1 MQYDPVQNN
10 FLFLEEDLSDI
21 GLPFPSPPLPRNGR
35 QYHTHTTKGTTTGGR
50 KRRGSLEPGDQNK
63 EQTDNQREENKIEE
77 IVGGSSEEHLRVKVR
92 SIGPLIAN
100 KVKHWASKLQS
111 KDREIIGKGGFD
123 SDDNDDDAD
132 DGVIDIC
139 IRDRTYL
146 DEILDSQYNSD
157 GAAIDRSDNENSNNV
172 LNWPRNSHS
181 PSPSFADSQ
190 GTFLTGNKDLNLSHA
205 EVNID
210 HQFQTGNSLHDH
222 KFKHQQYQSKY
233 IGVPQSETPV
243 ITQTKPRTT
252 GATMANS
259 GLLQSHNIVTTEP
272 SETLQMLDDKLLKNL
287 QTLIRAKQQM
297 KRVQRPTNTVTVN
310 KLRKRLTTIANK
322 KLQSIKVI
330 QKFIEEFSQ
339 WEEGSAD
346 LLNPDLAETLPTFG
360 TPGNSY
366 SNADNDTRTI
376 VQMVNSVFLQDIK
389 LQRNVAQTIKRMVD
403 SLEYISLKESELHTD
418 GKNYLND
425 YKKYNAL
432 KAKKGPT
439 HLETVFSLERLATT
453 EQVYNS
459 LRRNFQRTI
468 SVTMRQQ
475 FQALSYEYYE
485 SSEALKFAATN
496 SIKSFLSSLEA
507 KDFNAFT
514 LELETLRAK
523 RETKQQCCDVK
534 QRVNNSQ
541 TKWEEL
547 KTGITECNDSL
558 LKEICEILPVRDSAV
573 EERVNTRGKDTSQF
587 VADRIQPSLNFKTG
601 LDVTYMSETPSIN
614 EGEQQQEQVQVEE
627 RESWERTLKPDT
639 VRGEERRVA
648 TPQPQLT
655 PETRSHGHIHKSLS
669 PEIDS
674 KRHSVTSDYHDGRGL
689 RDKNENIIHMYNE
702 FSKATPTPVGN
713 MSSFSVLV
721 NGDGLHLSARTA
733 NLEENIWDQDE

>member
-10 FLFLEEDLSDI
+10 FLFLEENLSDI

-35 QYHTHTTKGTTTGGR
+35 QHRPHTTKGTIIGG
-50 KRRGSLEPGDQNK
+50 KRYRDSLEPGDQNK
-63 EQTDNQREENKIEE
+63 EQINNQDEENRMEE
-77 IVGGSSEEHLRVKVR
+77 TASGSSEEHLRVRVK

-111 KDREIIGKGGFD
+111 KDRDLIEQGGID
-123 SDDNDDDAD
+123 IDNDDDD
-132 DGVIDIC
+132 DVVDIC
-139 IRDRTYL
+139 IRDRSYL

-157 GAAIDRSDNENSNNV
+157 NAAINKGNIEENNNNV
-172 LNWPRNSHS
+172 LNWQRNSRT

-190 GTFLTGNKDLNLSHA
+190 GTFLTGNKDLNLSPA
-205 EVNID
+205 EVNTD
-210 HQFQTGNSLHDH
+210 HQVHMGNFLDSH
-222 KFKHQQYQSKY
+222 KFKHQRYQSKHL
-233 IGVPQSETPV
+233 GVPQFDTPI
-243 ITQTKPRTT
+243 ITQTRPKTT
-252 GATMANS
+252 GSAMANS
-259 GLLQSHNIVTTEP
+259 GLPLNHNIKAVEP
-272 SETLQMLDDKLLKNL
+272 SETLQMLDAKLLQNL

-297 KRVQRPTNTVTVN
+297 KRVQRPTNTITVN

-330 QKFIEEFSQ
+330 QKFIEEFAQ

-346 LLNPDLAETLPTFG
+346 LLNTDLGGTPPTFG
-360 TPGNSY
+360 TPGNSH
-366 SNADNDTRTI
+366 SNFDNDTRTI

-389 LQRNVAQTIKRMVD
+389 LQRNVAHTIKQMVD

-432 KAKKGPT
+432 KAKRGPT

-523 RETKQQCCDVK
+523 RETKQQCDVK
-534 QRVNNSQ
+534 QRVDNNQ

-558 LKEICEILPVRDSAV
+558 LREICEILPVRDSAV
-573 EERVNTRGKDTSQF
+573 EEGVNSGGKDRSQF
-587 VADRIQPSLNFKTG
+587 VDDKIQPSLNFKTG

-614 EGEQQQEQVQVEE
+614 EGGQQQEPVQVQEQE
-627 RESWERTLKPDT
+627 RESWENTVEPDAL
-639 VRGEERRVA
+639 RGEERCVV
-648 TPQPQLT
+648 TPPPPLR

-669 PEIDS
+669 IEIDS
-674 KRHSVTSDYHDGRGL
+674 KHHNVSSDYREGRGL
-689 RDKNENIIHMYNE
+689 RDKNENISHTYNE
-702 FSKATPTPVGN
+702 FSKLTPTPVGN
-713 MSSFSVLV
+713 ISSFSVLV
-721 NGDGLHLSARTA
+721 NDDGLHLSARTA
-733 NLEENIWDQDE
+733 NLEENIWDQEE